1 VSTRYE
7 WAGTGFEL
15 LTPAEVAEE
24 ADDGNPDGDWGLAFS
39 TGSNGCM
46 IVGSA
51 DALRELAA
59 RIPVALAA
67 AEEGWL
73 V

>member
-1 VSTRYE
+1 MSTRYE

-15 LTPAEVAEE
+15 LTPAEIAEVSE
-24 ADDGNPDGDWGLAFS
+24 DGNDAGDWGLAFC

-46 IVGSA
+46 IIGSA

-59 RIPVALAA
+59 RIPVELAQ
-67 AEEGWL
+67 AEARL
-73 V
+73 S